1 MRLETLPSVKNRRWT
16 GRAIR
21 PSFSGMRLLGS
32 ATGTLGMRAIVP
44 DEDEKDLLVD
54 WSENTSGTYR
64 SVKSVRSCQ
73 VPADLGGM

>member
-1 MRLETLPSVKNRRWT
+1 
-16 GRAIR
+16 
-21 PSFSGMRLLGS
+21 MRLLGS